1 MSDQANAVQ
10 QRAIVD
16 VLAERVRQDA
26 RWGEQNHDPFTYL
39 VVMFEEA
46 GETAE
51 AALHTR
57 FGGPKAAG
65 LRGEAVQLAAV
76 ALAIVECLDR
86 GAWRW
91 PVPAEYADA
100 LEARIAALEAAIDD
114 WQAAIDGPNGVAAAE
129 FVLRRVRQGGAAE

>member
-1 MSDQANAVQ
+1 MTMNDVQ
-10 QRAIVD
+10 QRAIMD
-16 VLAERVRQDA
+16 VLAERHRQDA

-39 VVMFEEA
+39 TVMLEEA

-57 FGGPKAAG
+57 FGGPKAVG

-91 PVPAEYADA
+91 PVPAEHADA
-100 LEARIAALEAAIDD
+100 LAARVATLEFAIDVWAASVDGPDGVVAAEAAL
-114 WQAAIDGPNGVAAAE
+114 
-129 FVLRRVRQGGAAE
+129 RRARQGGAV